1 MKTESKVLASFI
13 AAAVWADGE
22 YNEFEK
28 KSAQLSSEVIVNFI
42 QTL

>member
-28 KSAQLSSEVIVNFI
+28 GDNYELRF
-42 QTL
+42 